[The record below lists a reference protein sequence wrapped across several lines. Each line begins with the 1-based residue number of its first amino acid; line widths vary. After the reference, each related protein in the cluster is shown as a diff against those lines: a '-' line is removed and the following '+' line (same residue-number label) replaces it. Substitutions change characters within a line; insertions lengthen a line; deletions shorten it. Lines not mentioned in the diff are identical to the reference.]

1 MSKDVFLKLAVFGE
15 GGVGKT
21 SLVNAFMGKEVPR
34 DYSPT
39 FNSKVSKKDYI
50 FKKVGVVFKLNI
62 WDVGG
67 NRAINPNIN
76 RAFFTGVD
84 LALIV
89 FDLTRPNETL
99 KLYKK
104 TFLDVLS
111 RYSEEPLTLI
121 VGNKLDKLTL
131 TKDFK
136 DTIKKYLGEKSRFSL
151 VSATAELNVNNCFEL
166 LFHTFLKKTEILLP
180 DLVPENSSTEFL
192 EIIGKNEQEL
202 RNQLVNL
209 ATIKSKYNKL
219 KSKIKTSDEEPSEKT
234 KEEKYYEFIQQELLK
249 ITNQKQA
256 IRDNFFKVITDLEK
270 NINQLIKQNIKAAPE
285 LVEKLKTI
293 LESSLNGCVVKK
305 EKLIRLNR
313 EENELTIIGL
323 KAYKSKVEEIE
334 VEVKSKPEDFKAKIE
349 ELKEEPQI
357 ISSIDKE
364 DKPKTLVKV
373 ESIPPKVVEENLEA
387 SPPKV
392 LEVHLENSTKQK
404 SSSLKVNEVKFEPQI
419 ISLNDKEVKSKKAIE
434 EEAHSLK
441 TKESYELEVLK
452 ITSSPVK
459 VKEVKV
465 EKVPKA
471 APPPKKVKDVKIE
484 KVAKVALSPKKVKDV
499 KIGKVP
505 KAVPSP
511 VKVKDVKVEKVA
523 KVAPS
528 PVKVKDVKVE
538 KVAKAPPSL
547 KKVKDVKVEKVP
559 KAAPPPKKVKEVK
572 AEKIIGSKPSL
583 PKLKRVKIGSSPIK
597 KDPKI
602 ELYNIYERENPGK
615 RAVYRGKETKGFLAW
630 KEQSKNHNKN

>member
-1 MSKDVFLKLAVFGE
+1 MSRDVFLKLAVFGE
-15 GGVGKT
+15 QRVGKT
-21 SLVNAFMGKEVPR
+21 SLVNAFIGKEVPR

-39 FNSKVSKKDYI
+39 INSKVSKIDYI
-50 FKKVGVVFKLNI
+50 FKKAGVVFKLNI

-67 NRAINPNIN
+67 NRGVNPVIN

-104 TFLDVLS
+104 DFLDVLS

-121 VGNKLDKLTL
+121 VGSKLDKLTI

-151 VSATAELNVNNCFEL
+151 VSATADLNVNNCFEL

-192 EIIGKNEQEL
+192 DIIGKNEQEL
-202 RNQLVNL
+202 RNQLVDL

-219 KSKIKTSDEEPSEKT
+219 KSKIKTSDEELSEKT
-234 KEEKYYEFIQQELLK
+234 KEEKYYEFIEQELLK

-270 NINQLIKQNIKAAPE
+270 DINQLKKQNIKAAPE

-293 LESSLNGCVVKK
+293 LESSINGCVIKK
-305 EKLIRLNR
+305 EKLIQLNR
-313 EENELTIIGL
+313 EENELTVISL

-334 VEVKSKPEDFKAKIE
+334 ADVKSKPEAFTAKIE

-373 ESIPPKVVEENLEA
+373 ESIPPKVVEENLEV

-392 LEVHLENSTKQK
+392 LELNLKSSKKQK
-404 SSSLKVNEVKFEPQI
+404 SSSLKVNEVKLEPQI
-419 ISLNDKEVKSKKAIE
+419 ISLNYTEVKSKKAIE
-434 EEAHSLK
+434 VKAHSLK
-441 TKESYELEVLK
+441 TKENYGLEVLK
-452 ITSSPVK
+452 ITSSSVKVEDMKTEKVSKAPPSIEKVKEVKVEKVSKAAPPPKK

-471 APPPKKVKDVKIE
+471 APPPKKVKE
-484 KVAKVALSPKKVKDV
+484 
-499 KIGKVP
+499 
-505 KAVPSP
+505 
-511 VKVKDVKVEKVA
+511 
-523 KVAPS
+523 
-528 PVKVKDVKVE
+528 
-538 KVAKAPPSL
+538 
-547 KKVKDVKVEKVP
+547 VKVEKVP
-559 KAAPPPKKVKEVK
+559 KAAPSPIKVEDVK
-572 AEKIIGSKPSL
+572 AEKVTGSKPSP
-583 PKLKRVKIGSSPIK
+583 PKLKRVKIGSAPIK

-602 ELYNIYERENPGK
+602 ELYNSYERENPGK

-630 KEQSKNHNKN
+630 REQKKNYNKN